1 MSDPT
6 VIYHGSPKQLVTI
19 TPTAAGVPVTS
30 GYTVQILP
38 LSIDPTAT
46 DTAWQAPD
54 ADGAASGIFVGS
66 ATTAAKTF
74 PEGTVAM
81 PYAKIVTANQTV
93 IVPCPPVV
101 LFN

>member
-19 TPTAAGVPVTS
+19 TPTAAGVAVTS

-38 LSIDPTAT
+38 LSIEPTAA
-46 DTAWQAPD
+46 DVGWQAPD
-54 ADGAASGIFVGS
+54 TDGAASGLFVGS
-66 ATTAAKTF
+66 ATTPAKTF
-74 PEGTVAM
+74 AEGTAAM

-93 IVPCPPVV
+93 IIPCPPVV
-101 LFN
+101 YFN